1 MEVCTTIGTFQ
12 VNKKWIKGNSAV
24 IFPQDTSSFAY
35 FRGGLGLEKIFTY
48 VLTRKFSVI
57 QLGAHFTSNRS
68 LNLHGGL

>member
-1 MEVCTTIGTFQ
+1 M
-12 VNKKWIKGNSAV
+12 